1 MSYDVMN
8 TCANLIL
15 SGAIEDFAAENNISI
30 GEARHQIFSS
40 RACESLYN
48 FNTKLWGE
56 GPDYFLAFYEDVEK
70 NDVRQRSK

>member
-15 SGAIEDFAAENNISI
+15 AGAIEDFAVENNISI
-30 GEARHQIFSS
+30 SEARHQIFSS

-56 GPDYFLAFYEDVEK
+56 GPDYFLAFYDAVRK
-70 NDVRQRSK
+70 NEARQHSQ